1 MPSFFSLFNQDYLN
15 TLDQTINILRW
26 FVPFALVII
35 GWKLWVRHRN
45 LEWIAQLKWVLL
57 EIRVPRDV
65 YKTPMAMEMVFTN
78 AFFQTGGIPTR
89 YKRYWLGRV
98 LLWFSLE
105 IVSTEGEIH
114 FYIRTPVQMRNI
126 IQTQIYAQ
134 YPQAEIF
141 EAEDYALKVLA
152 SMHEEEWAVWGCE
165 QHKKKSGVIPI
176 KTYVDYGLDKPTT
189 KIEEEAG
196 LIDPITGI
204 LEWMGSIGKDEH
216 IWFQINIRGSKR
228 SYAKPGSLIGQRED
242 WSDRAK
248 RDIKEAKEKFE
259 GGADALEALGQR
271 LKMTK
276 LEQET
281 INAMERTL
289 DKPAFDVGMRTM
301 YLAKKDAFKGEHIPG
316 LVGFM
321 RPFNANNLNGFKIAA
336 ETDFDDPWQD
346 ITGDRTWRRKTHML
360 KDYAKRQYFYPPHP
374 KHYYTLNSEEL
385 ATIYHFPGRVS
396 TTPTFKRIESK
407 KSDPPVD
414 LPV

>member
-1 MPSFFSLFNQDYLN
+1 MPGFFELFNSQYIN
-15 TLDQTINILRW
+15 SLDQTINIIRW
-26 FVPFALVII
+26 FVPFALIII
-35 GWKLWVRHRN
+35 GWKLWIKHIN
-45 LEWIAQLKWVLL
+45 LEWIAKLKWVML
-57 EIRVPRDV
+57 EVKVPRDI
-65 YKTPMAMEMVFTN
+65 YKTPMAMEMVFAN

-126 IQTQIYAQ
+126 IESQIYAQ
-134 YPQAEIF
+134 YPQAEVF
-141 EAEDYALKVLA
+141 EVEDYAMKVLA

-165 QHKKKSGVIPI
+165 QRKKKNGAYPI
-176 KTYVDYGLDKPTT
+176 KTYVDYKLDKPTT

-216 IWFQINIRGSKR
+216 IWFQIIIRGSKR
-228 SYAKPGSLIGQRED
+228 SYPKPGSFFGAREE

-248 RDIKEAKEKFE
+248 REIKKVKEKFE
-259 GGADALEALGQR
+259 SPGDDALEALGQK

-281 INAMERTL
+281 ITAMERAL

-301 YLAKKDAFKGEHIPG
+301 YLAKKSAFKGEHIPG
-316 LVGFM
+316 LVGFL
-321 RPFNANNLNGFKIAA
+321 RPFGSNNLNGFRIGA

-346 ITGDRTWRRKTHML
+346 ITGDRTWRRKREMV
-360 KDYAKRQYFYPPHP
+360 KEYAERQFFYPDA
-374 KHYYTLNSEEL
+374 KSFFTLNSEEL